1 VAALYRGQMG
11 DLILG
16 GVLLWLAVFISLG
29 TNLVLRDRRRERL
42 LGASLI
48 ALGLLPCL
56 VALWLGT

>member
-1 VAALYRGQMG
+1 MG